1 MFPAAVEQSLPKVYG
16 SLQAE
21 APFPA
26 VVEPKAKNL
35 QPPRAD
41 SGLTIFSQIQPN
53 ISFSQQA

>member
-1 MFPAAVEQSLPKVYG
+1 
-16 SLQAE
+16 
-21 APFPA
+21 